1 MMLAGARS
9 LTPASAPRPPPLKVV
24 LRWEGDEPAEPDRA
38 SAASRRPPC
47 PGGGAAAP
55 GCRVPSTSRPAAPAL
70 RRDVLDGRALLARA
84 QATGE
89 PVALCRC
96 FRSSEFPYCDGVGH
110 HRHNRESGDN
120 VGPVVL
126 RVRPKPRM

>member
-1 MMLAGARS
+1 MLADARS
-9 LTPASAPRPPPLKVV
+9 LTPAPQKVV
-24 LRWEGDEPAEPDRA
+24 LRWEGDEPGSAEPGRG
-38 SAASRRPPC
+38 SAAARRPPG
-47 PGGGAAAP
+47 PGGGAATP
-55 GCRVPSTSRPAAPAL
+55 GCGVPSTSSRPAKPAL
-70 RRDVLDGRALLARA
+70 RRDVLDGRAILARA
-84 QATGE
+84 RATGE